1 MLSYTMIGTNDLNAA
16 KAFYNAILIALG
28 YEMERWE
35 KQLCYSIPG
44 IEDQE
49 NGPGAFHVTIPYDG
63 QPATVGNGTMV
74 AFRAATHEQVRSL
87 HAEGLRHGGADE
99 GAPGFRDAYS
109 ANFFVGYLRDP
120 DGNKVALFCT
130 SASEPTR
137 PW

>member
-1 MLSYTMIGTNDLNAA
+1 MLSYTMIGTNDLDAA

-74 AFRAATHEQVRSL
+74 AFRAPTHETVRHL
-87 HAEGLRHGGADE
+87 HAEGLRHGGAD
-99 GAPGFRDAYS
+99 
-109 ANFFVGYLRDP
+109 
-120 DGNKVALFCT
+120 
-130 SASEPTR
+130 
-137 PW
+137 